1 MIIVVHAAPLLT
13 VQDLGRH
20 GFRHLGVPRC
30 GVMDAPA
37 LQKANLLL
45 QNDPGAA
52 GLEISTGPVTLQS
65 TERHWIVLLGA
76 EMSAQIVAADNKTL
90 IQEHV
95 YPGFVTQLPAG
106 NLLKLDGPAIPGHR
120 GVLAIA
126 GGIDVPAVLGSRSTD
141 LNNGFGGYD
150 GRALRAGDQLN
161 VGPHEHANAGLNTGL
176 KTGAKTRPRP
186 GHIKGVRQTAP
197 ILQFRVIRGPD
208 WDLFTRPALT
218 EFLSRRWR
226 VEALSN
232 RMGVR
237 LHGYP
242 LDVPA
247 SATRL
252 SAGVLPG
259 QIQIPPD
266 GQPIILANDAQTIG
280 GYSCP
285 ASVIQ
290 ADLWQL
296 AYLSAAMEIT
306 FTEVSIAEAQGLL
319 AAQVNDL
326 HQLQRSIQ
334 SLYAS

>member
-1 MIIVVHAAPLLT
+1 MIVVVHAAPLLT

-45 QNDPGAA
+45 RNEPGVA

-65 TERHWIVLLGA
+65 TEQHSIVLLGA
-76 EMSAQIVAADNKTL
+76 EMSAQIFAADNTTL

-106 NLLKLDGPAIPGHR
+106 SLLKLDGPATPGHR

-126 GGIDVPAVLGSRSTD
+126 GGIDVPPVMGSRSTD

-161 VGPHEHANAGLNTGL
+161 VGPHEHANAGVN
-176 KTGAKTRPRP
+176 TGAKTGPVP
-186 GHIKGVRQTAP
+186 GCIKGVRQTAP

-247 SATRL
+247 YATRL

-326 HQLQRSIQ
+326 RQLQRSIQ